1 MSACDVS
8 SAPLWMGP
16 RAHWQAW
23 AKHGV
28 SRKVLKWIRYGVTIQ
43 GEAEVQP
50 FDEGPSVCEGEMAV
64 AWAQMKLDLMGKGAI
79 KQLTHPTRFRSK
91 AFLVPKKEV
100 GAYRLICD
108 LRPFNKGS
116 PPV

>member
-43 GEAEVQP
+43 GEAEVHWCSLLMKDP
-50 FDEGPSVCEGEMAV
+50 VCVRVRWLLLG
-64 AWAQMKLDLMGKGAI
+64 
-79 KQLTHPTRFRSK
+79 HR
-91 AFLVPKKEV
+91 
-100 GAYRLICD
+100 
-108 LRPFNKGS
+108 
-116 PPV
+116 